1 MSLATGLTSSMT
13 SGKDVLSEATDVREE
28 QNPSTEVGEVFP
40 GDKHGPG
47 GYHKSSSVSGV
58 PSSGGQGAYLMK

>member
-13 SGKDVLSEATDVREE
+13 SGEDVLSEATDGRED
-28 QNPSTEVGEVFP
+28 QNPSKEAREGFQ

-47 GYHKSSSVSGV
+47 GYPTSSSVRGI
-58 PSSGGQGAYLMK
+58 PT